1 MGKHLLKT
9 VMAVTLIGAAAYC
22 LKRFSDELVVY
33 VSPDDAPA
41 TKILGLTFSLNIRR
55 CFVIVTV

>member
-1 MGKHLLKT
+1 MGKHFLKA

-41 TKILGLTFSLNIRR
+41 NKDSWTDF
-55 CFVIVTV
+55 

>member
-1 MGKHLLKT
+1 MVPNQGILRRSLMGKHLLKT

-41 TKILGLTFSLNIRR
+41 NKDSWTGF
-55 CFVIVTV
+55 

>member
-22 LKRFSDELVVY
+22 LKRFSDELVCMFHLMMHRQQRFL
-33 VSPDDAPA
+33 D
-41 TKILGLTFSLNIRR
+41 
-55 CFVIVTV
+55 

>member
-41 TKILGLTFSLNIRR
+41 NRDSWTDF
-55 CFVIVTV
+55 

>member
-33 VSPDDAPA
+33 VSPDDAPRQLSRLPNA
-41 TKILGLTFSLNIRR
+41 QAAIALNAAMR
-55 CFVIVTV
+55 

>member
-1 MGKHLLKT
+1 MVPNQGKLRRSLMGKHLLKT

-33 VSPDDAPA
+33 VSPDDSPA
-41 TKILGLTFSLNIRR
+41 NKDSWTDF
-55 CFVIVTV
+55 